1 MRHVRRHDCVQNPPG
16 TGPAGHRQS
25 PQGTDDAVSLVAPP
39 CRSGRPRAGG
49 GVMATIA
56 CAACKA
62 SFHPRRSTA
71 RYCSDRCRVA
81 HARSRSGMPARVSQ
95 AAVGAVLSVTGHAP
109 SASATKP
116 APGACVTLIP
126 QQTRASK
133 PSSRKLDPRIVP
145 NAKWPGMYRVRLPDG
160 SLTDMLNLARAKD
173 ALLSRAA

>member
-1 MRHVRRHDCVQNPPG
+1 
-16 TGPAGHRQS
+16 
-25 PQGTDDAVSLVAPP
+25 
-39 CRSGRPRAGG
+39 
-49 GVMATIA
+49 MATIA

-71 RYCSDRCRVA
+71 RYCGDRCRVA
-81 HARSRSGMPARVSQ
+81 HARSRSGMPARGSK
-95 AAVGAVLSVTGHAP
+95 AAVDAVLSVTGHAP

-133 PSSRKLDPRIVP
+133 PSSRKLDPRIMP
-145 NAKWPGMYRVRLPDG
+145 DAKWPGMYRVRLPDG

>member
-1 MRHVRRHDCVQNPPG
+1 
-16 TGPAGHRQS
+16 
-25 PQGTDDAVSLVAPP
+25 
-39 CRSGRPRAGG
+39 
-49 GVMATIA
+49 
-56 CAACKA
+56 
-62 SFHPRRSTA
+62 
-71 RYCSDRCRVA
+71 
-81 HARSRSGMPARVSQ
+81 MPARVSQ

-133 PSSRKLDPRIVP
+133 PPSRKLDPRIVP
-145 NAKWPGMYRVRLPDG
+145 DAKGMYRVRLPDG

>member
-1 MRHVRRHDCVQNPPG
+1 
-16 TGPAGHRQS
+16 
-25 PQGTDDAVSLVAPP
+25 
-39 CRSGRPRAGG
+39 
-49 GVMATIA
+49 
-56 CAACKA
+56 
-62 SFHPRRSTA
+62 
-71 RYCSDRCRVA
+71 
-81 HARSRSGMPARVSQ
+81 MPARVSQ